1 MTNEADIP
9 NFPKTFE
16 QFKSSQPQGIPVADR
31 KYSGVLLKRLAA
43 LAKSGTVRGNRRKA
57 GNHSRTSGRAGKK
70 TQALVSSNKLTF
82 HHNSPKFY

>member
-1 MTNEADIP
+1 MVDESSIP

-31 KYSGVLLKRLAA
+31 KYSGVLLKRLMA
-43 LAKSGTVRGNRRKA
+43 LAKPKKALGKSGK
-57 GNHSRTSGRAGKK
+57 SGRKTRGGKSS
-70 TQALVSSNKLTF
+70 LVASNKLTF